1 MPYHNHSRPNTIAPP
16 HPAPNG
22 FLFSFSPSSPISPI
36 PPPTHCKQTTY
47 TKLAMFF
54 RIALRPLPPRL
65 RPTPLPAI
73 ARNRLHC
80 PIESKTVKL
89 AKLPTLIPLAAL
101 LLSLAPTLT
110 AQDLKAFEKRV
121 TEFTLPNG
129 LHFVVLERHDA
140 PVVSFHTYVDVGSVD
155 DPKGKTGLAHMFE
168 HIAFKG
174 TDTIGTTNWPA
185 EKLALAAVERAYDA
199 LTAERDKVGT
209 PDPKKL
215 EAPQA
220 AVDQAIEKA
229 DSYVVPNLYP
239 EIIEENGGVGMNAQ
253 TQEDSTEYFYNFPA
267 NRVELW
273 FYLES
278 ARFLHPVA
286 REFYKERSV
295 VREERR
301 MRTESSPDGKL
312 FEEVLATA
320 MVAHPYRE
328 PTVGWGSDIEGLRAT
343 DAEAFFAKYYVPGN
357 ITIAIVG
364 DVQPAKIKAMAAE
377 YFGRLQKRPLP
388 PPVTTVEPPQEGPR
402 RVEVASPAQPLEFL
416 AYHRPDQQS
425 PDDPV
430 LDVITDI
437 LSGGRTSIIYKD
449 LVRDKR
455 LSLDA
460 GSGASMPGG
469 KYPNLFYFYL
479 VPAKGHS
486 ADENEKE
493 LDKVIE
499 AFKNTK
505 VDDATLAR
513 TKTKTRAGLIRQLD
527 SNAGLAQLLSSYQ
540 ANYGDWRKLFTSID
554 DIDKVTA
561 DDVQR
566 VARKYL
572 VPENRTVALTYNPAE
587 GAAK

>member
-1 MPYHNHSRPNTIAPP
+1 
-16 HPAPNG
+16 
-22 FLFSFSPSSPISPI
+22 
-36 PPPTHCKQTTY
+36 
-47 TKLAMFF
+47 
-54 RIALRPLPPRL
+54 
-65 RPTPLPAI
+65 
-73 ARNRLHC
+73 
-80 PIESKTVKL
+80 VKL
-89 AKLPTLIPLAAL
+89 AKTFLPIGALIFSFAA
-101 LLSLAPTLT
+101 SLP
-110 AQDLKAFEKRV
+110 AQDLKEFEKRV

-129 LHFVVLERHDA
+129 LHFIVLERHDA
-140 PVVSFHTYVDVGSVD
+140 PVVSFHTYVNAGSVD

-185 EKLALAAVERAYDA
+185 EKTALAQIETAYDA
-199 LTAERDKVGT
+199 LEAEKNKIGT
-209 PDPKKL
+209 PDPAKL
-215 EAPQA
+215 KTLQA
-220 AVDQAIEKA
+220 AVDADIDKA

-239 EIIEENGGVGMNAQ
+239 EIIEENGGVGLNAE

-278 ARFLHPVA
+278 ARFLHPVM

-312 FEEVLATA
+312 FEQMLATA
-320 MVAHPYRE
+320 IIAHPYRE
-328 PTVGWGSDIEGLRAT
+328 PTVGWASDIENLRAT
-343 DAEAFFAKYYVPGN
+343 DAEAFFAKYYKPSN
-357 ITIAIVG
+357 LTIAIVG
-364 DVQPAKIKAMAAE
+364 DVQPAQMKSMATE
-377 YFGRLQKRPLP
+377 YFGRIPGGPPP
-388 PPVTTVEPPQEGPR
+388 PPVITVEPKQEGPR
-402 RVEVASPAQPLEFL
+402 EVHVASPAQPIELL

-430 LDVITDI
+430 FDVIADV

-449 LVRDKR
+449 IVRDKR

-460 GSGASMPGG
+460 GATPTMPGG
-469 KYPNLFYFYL
+469 KYPNLFFFYL
-479 VPAKGHS
+479 VPSQGHTNE
-486 ADENEKE
+486 ENEKE
-493 LDKVIE
+493 LDTVI
-499 AFKNTK
+499 ANFKNTL

-527 SNAGLAQLLSSYQ
+527 SNSGLAQLLSSYQ

-561 DDVQR
+561 ADVQR
-566 VARKYL
+566 VAKQYL
-572 VPENRTVALTYNPAE
+572 VPENRTIAVTYRPTQGATPQ
-587 GAAK
+587 GAAQ